1 MKLYKPSSNA
11 LLTEIDLVFNTDSG
25 LYLAEYKCHDNQRP
39 KAKRQLWTAQ
49 HFIEEEFGVR
59 PILTYV
65 YGDKFRWERISA
77 QNVEAPPTER
87 RYAGYVPPPLKD
99 GRS

>member
-1 MKLYKPSSNA
+1 MKLYKPNGLG

-39 KAKRQLWTAQ
+39 KAKHQLWTAQ

-65 YGDKFRWERISA
+65 YGDKFKWERIPA
-77 QNVEAPPTER
+77 QNVGAPHTEWNS
-87 RYAGYVPPPLKD
+87 AGCVPPPYRD